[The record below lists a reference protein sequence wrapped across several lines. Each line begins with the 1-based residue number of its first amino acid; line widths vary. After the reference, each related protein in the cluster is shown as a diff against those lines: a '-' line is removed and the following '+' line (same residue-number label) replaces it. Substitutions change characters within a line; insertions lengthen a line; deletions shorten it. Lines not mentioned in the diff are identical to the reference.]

1 MIPFDP
7 KHKVSF
13 EQLSKDLQD
22 RFKKFFKLINELE
35 EKVNKTKKDV
45 HDIIDGKFN
54 ESAKK
59 LKDIQ
64 NKIAQYTRDINAIL
78 DKKIQDLQNRKYTGA
93 TTENLFGKGQDGQWA
108 KIDPN
113 MRNLFGDNGFDVL
126 LVYNDISS
134 QELTQLNGLDPYTI
148 KEQYGVVVG
157 HSQLAFDL
165 DKKKIY
171 MHVNGAYREVPIEL
185 SGEYFE
191 KYLMNRS
198 FYLNPL
204 TKKLYFYYFFGK
216 WCLIYS
222 SNTDSDIGKI
232 IGDTDTV
239 VWERLQPERK
249 TVPVPPPPPPPEPIP
264 STDGGEAPVK
274 ESPSLININWAMDF
288 KKVEYDS
295 WGEHG
300 GNSSVETFYY
310 TAPVWNVIKLGIIN
324 TVYGKVLHEV
334 VQKDENIPERPAY
347 HGWLHR
353 HTRYIQSRQEEYE
366 RKSKPYIPI
375 YTRVGNYADANSG
388 KLDGSYLQGF
398 TNLFRRIDNQGIVL
412 PNAIYFSLGSMVAD
426 QIKFTFAYSK
436 PTGEKLRIEPKLF
449 PLDVV
454 GPMQPRDKDS
464 TGVYRTGRTSAIGRF
479 SRFEGTSFVFKIK
492 FAVCAYNANINNDNY
507 DGRYP
512 NSANWEY
519 KVFTIYNQ
527 KDHAETF
534 LEYDGK
540 ENYTKDQL
548 LFYNDPSKNYDT
560 LMIKLITHELIP
572 TDIEGKGNK
581 KYMFPAYR
589 STVGVNIWFGKESI
603 YNNHTYYMLL
613 SNSITSSLKIWT
625 GISNN

>member
-148 KEQYGVVVG
+148 QQQYGVVVG

-171 MHVNGAYREVPIEL
+171 MHINGAYREVPIEL

-222 SNTDSDIGKI
+222 PNTDSDIGKI
-232 IGDTDTV
+232 VGDTDTV
-239 VWERLQPERK
+239 VWERLQPEFK
-249 TVPVPPPPPPPEPIP
+249 TVTVPPPPPTPEPKT
-264 STDGGEAPVK
+264 SLDGKDAPV
-274 ESPSLININWAMDF
+274 
-288 KKVEYDS
+288 
-295 WGEHG
+295 
-300 GNSSVETFYY
+300 
-310 TAPVWNVIKLGIIN
+310 
-324 TVYGKVLHEV
+324 
-334 VQKDENIPERPAY
+334 
-347 HGWLHR
+347 
-353 HTRYIQSRQEEYE
+353 
-366 RKSKPYIPI
+366 
-375 YTRVGNYADANSG
+375 
-388 KLDGSYLQGF
+388 
-398 TNLFRRIDNQGIVL
+398 
-412 PNAIYFSLGSMVAD
+412 
-426 QIKFTFAYSK
+426 
-436 PTGEKLRIEPKLF
+436 
-449 PLDVV
+449 
-454 GPMQPRDKDS
+454 
-464 TGVYRTGRTSAIGRF
+464 
-479 SRFEGTSFVFKIK
+479 
-492 FAVCAYNANINNDNY
+492 
-507 DGRYP
+507 
-512 NSANWEY
+512 
-519 KVFTIYNQ
+519 
-527 KDHAETF
+527 
-534 LEYDGK
+534 
-540 ENYTKDQL
+540 
-548 LFYNDPSKNYDT
+548 
-560 LMIKLITHELIP
+560 
-572 TDIEGKGNK
+572 
-581 KYMFPAYR
+581 
-589 STVGVNIWFGKESI
+589 
-603 YNNHTYYMLL
+603 
-613 SNSITSSLKIWT
+613 
-625 GISNN
+625 